1 MTVASQDALKS
12 LSGEYVPYLV
22 ALLYC
27 VFDPV
32 AGPTVVSQV
41 PEGSVATR
49 LSTFPDAHTRA
60 SSSDNNKQ
68 RPSSTS
74 RQQQQ
79 QQRGTSSS
87 PARNAVIDSNT
98 VSKQA
103 EHVELNSTKVL
114 FDFSSILDFVIP
126 KPELCG
132 HLITKATRTSKILGF
147 PVRIVDEDKYHKG
160 KEVYNRNT
168 FTFNVCF
175 VFERDAELSAFE
187 PIVRKLGRTLRQV
200 EETSSLLSS
209 PPPTFHIADLLEQIF
224 MDINNYSETSIKI
237 GDTDLELFLL
247 PYFANPPKIHN
258 WDVPVAVTPLESLK
272 DPSWDVTLFKI
283 CTFINGVN
291 HVKRIAELAE
301 VDLHLARLC
310 VQHLVYYGAV
320 IMVDLFQ
327 YSNCY
332 TALPAI
338 TEVSQFGE
346 EDDEGVTDL
355 RTEAEAYVYSPTS
368 IPSTSTNSTADP
380 SSSMAPSSSGPVP
393 FASLLAYAAQLRAG
407 LTVSSWIDANDLD
420 SKPIDIRRF
429 IQFGVIKGFLRRV
442 HAYPIW
448 LDHPSLSIVAPQTTT
463 FGDEGATAVNDL
475 HNGLTRRNSS
485 SMPELRTLPSQTQTK
500 LNLSSSSQDNITSA
514 RPAQLDRN
522 PSSFLSTNTNQAAD
536 TSSSSSSTG
545 GPQLG
550 SRNQSNLDMRQQL
563 DSYQFQTSQPQQPS
577 ILSAPKLIAHSA
589 SSDKVKIDSNALDSN
604 ITTSQFLSNSR
615 VGGGGGGGGRRSY
628 PASLPLMLDGKHHT
642 DEICIKYG
650 VTLRQLEIVLREIG
664 NQQSRDRH
672 SNYDDSEVDSAI
684 DEEDD
689 EDDVD
694 NGGLSGHMY
703 GSRVVMLYV

>member
-49 LSTFPDAHTRA
+49 LSTFPAAAATASAAGASGPSSLATRA
-60 SSSDNNKQ
+60 A
-68 RPSSTS
+68 
-74 RQQQQ
+74 
-79 QQRGTSSS
+79 SSS
-87 PARNAVIDSNT
+87 PARFSSTANSHVLDTNKTTDAI
-98 VSKQA
+98 SKSAQ
-103 EHVELNSTKVL
+103 HVELNSTQVL

-147 PVRIVDEDKYHKG
+147 PVRIVDEEKYHKG

-209 PPPTFHIADLLEQIF
+209 PPPTFHIGDLLEQIF
-224 MDINNYSETSIKI
+224 MDINNYSETSIRI

-247 PYFANPPKIHN
+247 PYFANPPKVHN
-258 WDVPVAVTPLESLK
+258 WDVPVAVAPLEALK

-283 CTFINGVN
+283 CSFINGVN

-301 VDLHLARLC
+301 VDIHLARLC

-320 IMVDLFQ
+320 LLVDLFQ

-332 TALPAI
+332 TALPPI
-338 TEVSQFGE
+338 VEVSQFGE
-346 EDDEGVTDL
+346 EGEEGVTDL
-355 RTEAEAYVYSPTS
+355 RTECEAYVYTGLAEQQPT
-368 IPSTSTNSTADP
+368 
-380 SSSMAPSSSGPVP
+380 P
-393 FASLLAYAAQLRAG
+393 FATLLSLVSQLRAG
-407 LTVSSWIDANDLD
+407 LSVASWIDQNELD
-420 SKPIDIRRF
+420 TKPIDVRRL

-448 LDHPSLSIVAPQTTT
+448 LDHPSLSV
-463 FGDEGATAVNDL
+463 VSNL
-475 HNGLTRRNSS
+475 SRRNSS
-485 SMPELRTLPSQTQTK
+485 SMPELRTLPSQ
-500 LNLSSSSQDNITSA
+500 LNQLNVSPEDA
-514 RPAQLDRN
+514 RPILDRN
-522 PSSFLSTNTNQAAD
+522 SSSVLSAVT
-536 TSSSSSSTG
+536 TSSSGVHHSTSG
-545 GPQLG
+545 
-550 SRNQSNLDMRQQL
+550 
-563 DSYQFQTSQPQQPS
+563 QPTPRPRS
-577 ILSAPKLIAHSA
+577 PASAPKDEASRQRRYLTAEGHHDQRCSTVAHSA
-589 SSDKVKIDSNALDSN
+589 SSNDRVRI
-604 ITTSQFLSNSR
+604 NSSAFHLYSIAGS
-615 VGGGGGGGGRRSY
+615 GGGTGALAGNDTSRRTRSY
-628 PASLPLMLDGKHHT
+628 PASLPLMLDGKHHA
-642 DEICIKYG
+642 DDICIKYG
-650 VTLRQLEIVLREIG
+650 ISFKQLEYVLKELG
-664 NQQSRDRH
+664 GANLNDGMEGEDEFAST
-672 SNYDDSEVDSAI
+672 SEEDSARE
-684 DEEDD
+684 DEAENDQ
-689 EDDVD
+689 V
-694 NGGLSGHMY
+694 GGNYY
-703 GSRVVMLYV
+703 GPRVCMLYV